1 MGLELLW
8 WGLAIAMIVVGFVGN
23 LVPLL
28 PGMPLMLAGMVLGA
42 WVDHFRKVGIATLAL
57 LGFLVLLGQLADF
70 VAGSLGAKR
79 AGASGKA
86 VWGATLG
93 SLVGVLGGLPG
104 IVLGPFIGAAIGEY
118 LAERDLLRAGK
129 VGVAAWLGL
138 VLGMAAKIALAFT
151 ILGVFGFALLV

>member
-1 MGLELLW
+1 M
-8 WGLAIAMIVVGFVGN
+8 IAAGFVGN

-28 PGMPLMLAGMVLGA
+28 PGMPLMLAGMVLGG
-42 WVDHFRKVGIATLAL
+42 WIDDFHKVGVATLAML
-57 LGFLVLLGQLADF
+57 AVLVLLGQLADF
-70 VAGSLGAKR
+70 LAGSLGAKR

-93 SLVGVLGGLPG
+93 SLIGLLGGLPG

-129 VGVAAWLGL
+129 IGIAAWLGL
-138 VLGMAAKIALAFT
+138 VLGMAAKIALAFAM
-151 ILGVFGFALLV
+151 LGVFLFALFV

>member
-42 WVDHFRKVGIATLAL
+42 WVDHFSKVGIATLAL

>member
-1 MGLELLW
+1 MELLW
-8 WGLAIAMIVVGFVGN
+8 WGLAVAMIAAGFVGN

-42 WVDHFRKVGIATLAL
+42 WVDDFSKVGVATLVL
-57 LGFLVLLGQLADF
+57 LGLLVLLGQLADF

-93 SLVGVLGGLPG
+93 SLVGFLGGLPG
-104 IVLGPFIGAAIGEY
+104 IVLGPFVGAAIGEY

-129 VGVAAWLGL
+129 VGVAAWVGL

-151 ILGVFGFALLV
+151 MLGVFGFALLV